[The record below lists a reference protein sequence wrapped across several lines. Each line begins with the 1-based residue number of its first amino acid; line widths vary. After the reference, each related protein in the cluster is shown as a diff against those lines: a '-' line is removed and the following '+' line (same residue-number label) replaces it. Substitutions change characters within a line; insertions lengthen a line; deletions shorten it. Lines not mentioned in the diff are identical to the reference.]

1 MNQVG
6 LITGAS
12 RGIGRGIALQLARLG
27 FDLVLNYRSNSEA
40 ARHTAENC
48 LEAAREGGKKIHVET
63 FAGDISESAVRA
75 DLIPFVKES
84 FHRLDLLVNNAG
96 IAPRERLDLLSA
108 TEQSFDELVSVNLKA
123 PFFVTQAVAAWMIEQ
138 RSLRGKEYRPKI
150 VTVSS
155 ISAYTAS
162 INRGDY
168 CISKAGLSMM
178 TALFASRLASE
189 GIQVFEIRP
198 GIIATDMTAGVKD
211 KYDQLIADGLTPMPR
226 WGEPDDVAKA
236 VAAIAQDL

>member
-1 MNQVG
+1 
-6 LITGAS
+6 
-12 RGIGRGIALQLARLG
+12 
-27 FDLVLNYRSNSEA
+27 
-40 ARHTAENC
+40 
-48 LEAAREGGKKIHVET
+48 
-63 FAGDISESAVRA
+63 
-75 DLIPFVKES
+75 
-84 FHRLDLLVNNAG
+84 
-96 IAPRERLDLLSA
+96 
-108 TEQSFDELVSVNLKA
+108 
-123 PFFVTQAVAAWMIEQ
+123 MIEQ

-236 VAAIAQDL
+236 VADKKAGDLARFTDPLLTDSVVMKVN